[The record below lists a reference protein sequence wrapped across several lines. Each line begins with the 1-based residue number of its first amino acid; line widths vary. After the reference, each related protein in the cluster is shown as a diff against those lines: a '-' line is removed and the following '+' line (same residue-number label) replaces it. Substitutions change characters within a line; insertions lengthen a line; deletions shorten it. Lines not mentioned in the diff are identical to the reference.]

1 LGRPTIGIASPLK
14 NQDRPIIAKILFG
27 LSFVVDRPTKIHTPI
42 FIENLNLNPID
53 LENWSYGWSLSVQ
66 RHSPDPRF
74 FEKTWDL
81 IVSRNPKPRKA

>member
-1 LGRPTIGIASPLK
+1 MNGMKIAI
-14 NQDRPIIAKILFG
+14 DI
-27 LSFVVDRPTKIHTPI
+27 
-42 FIENLNLNPID
+42 NPID

-81 IVSRNPKPRKA
+81 IVSRSPKLRKARAPSVMAQIPGFFKKPGI